1 MDELTVGVNWL
12 AVIISFVLSFM
23 LGWLWFSPKLFGKKW
38 ADGVPGVS
46 MEDDCGGKPPALA
59 MITQALGVFGFAWL
73 VGVTASYN
81 ALVTLMLIVITI
93 ILLIISNGK
102 FANKSN
108 TAVIIEA
115 AYILDMVIIMAICQ
129 ALL

>member
-1 MDELTVGVNWL
+1 MSELTDAINWL
-12 AVIISFVLSFM
+12 AVIVSFVLSFM

-46 MEDDCGGKPPALA
+46 MEEDCGKPPALA
-59 MITQALGVFGFAWL
+59 MISQALGVFCLAWL
-73 VGVTASYN
+73 IGVTASYN
-81 ALVTLMLIVITI
+81 ALATAMLITLTI

-102 FANKSN
+102 FANKST
-108 TAVIIEA
+108 TAVFIEA
-115 AYILDMVIIMAICQ
+115 AYIIDMVIIMVICQ

>member
-1 MDELTVGVNWL
+1 MNELTDAVNWQ
-12 AVIISFVLSFM
+12 AVIVSFVLSFM

-46 MEDDCGGKPPALA
+46 MEDDCGKPPALA
-59 MITQALGVFGFAWL
+59 MITQALGVFGLAW
-73 VGVTASYN
+73 VIGVTASYN
-81 ALVTLMLIVITI
+81 ALATAILISVTLV
-93 ILLIISNGK
+93 LLIISNGK

-108 TAVIIEA
+108 AAVIIEA
-115 AYILDMVIIMAICQ
+115 AYIIDMVIIMVVCQ

>member
-1 MDELTVGVNWL
+1 MIGELTDAINWL
-12 AVIISFVLSFM
+12 AVIVSFILSFL

-46 MEDDCGGKPPALA
+46 MEDNCGKPPALA
-59 MITQALGVFGFAWL
+59 MITQALGIFCLAWL
-73 VGVTASYN
+73 IGITASYN
-81 ALVTLMLIVITI
+81 ALATTILIAVTV

-102 FANKSN
+102 FANKS
-108 TAVIIEA
+108 TMAVVIEA
-115 AYILDMVIIMAICQ
+115 AYILDMVIIMVICQ

>member
-1 MDELTVGVNWL
+1 MNELTDAVNWQ
-12 AVIISFVLSFM
+12 AVIVSFVLSFM

-46 MEDDCGGKPPALA
+46 MEDDCGKPPALA
-59 MITQALGVFGFAWL
+59 MITQALGVFGLAW
-73 VGVTASYN
+73 VIGVTASYN
-81 ALVTLMLIVITI
+81 ALATAILISVTLV
-93 ILLIISNGK
+93 LLIISNGK

-115 AYILDMVIIMAICQ
+115 AYIIVMVIIMVVCQ

>member
-1 MDELTVGVNWL
+1 MNELTDAVNWQ
-12 AVIISFVLSFM
+12 AVIVSFVLSFV

-46 MEDDCGGKPPALA
+46 MEDDCGKPPALA
-59 MITQALGVFGFAWL
+59 MITQALGVFGLAW
-73 VGVTASYN
+73 VIGVTASYN
-81 ALVTLMLIVITI
+81 ALATAILISVTLV
-93 ILLIISNGK
+93 LLIISNGK

-115 AYILDMVIIMAICQ
+115 AYIIDMVIIMVVCQ